1 MARLIHRFSWPERA
15 AHWLLAAAFFTM
27 LLSGAFV
34 PHHAGWTNPALD
46 THVGAAV
53 VLVVGLVLLA
63 VRVRTFRDTARDL
76 ATLNADDHAW
86 LSPGRL
92 IAGRPAPPVGRFNG
106 GQKVNAR
113 LVVLGLAGLYLTGI
127 SILLI
132 GGNPLGGLHGPF
144 ALATALLAAGH
155 IFMAVVNPSTRKALR
170 GMTLGSVDRE
180 WAARHH
186 PRWVEQV
193 ERGAGVTKSPPE
205 TVP

>member
-1 MARLIHRFSWPERA
+1 MARMIHRFSWPERA
-15 AHWLLAAAFFTM
+15 AHWLLAAACFTM

-46 THVGAAV
+46 THVGAAI

-63 VRVRTFRDTARDL
+63 VRVRAFRDTARDL
-76 ATLNADDHAW
+76 ATLDADDHAW
-86 LSPGRL
+86 LSPSRF
-92 IAGRPAPPVGRFNG
+92 INGRPAPPVGRFNG

-113 LVVLGLAGLYLTGI
+113 LVVFGLTGLYLSGT

-144 ALATALLAAGH
+144 ALATGVLAAGH
-155 IFMAVVNPSTRKALR
+155 IFMAVVNPSTRQALR

-186 PRWVEQV
+186 PRWVERV
-193 ERGAGVTKSPPE
+193 ERGAGGGAEGTSDA
-205 TVP
+205 